1 MEEEFYGIIKL
12 TSGEEVF
19 SEICPCED
27 DDETFLMLDCP
38 VTMETIVVRHLG
50 MTTIKVSPWIKM
62 SDEDLF
68 IVKMD
73 KIITITEV
81 SDKDLIKMH
90 TKYVKDKN
98 RKSNKTKLSEKM
110 GYLSN
115 IADARISL
123 EKLYK
128 SNN

>member
-12 TSGEEVF
+12 ISGEEIFAKV
-19 SEICPCED
+19 CPFEEN
-27 DDETFLMLDCP
+27 DETILMLDCP
-38 VTMETIVVRHLG
+38 VTMETVTIRHLG
-50 MTTIKVSPWIKM
+50 MTAVKVNPWIKM
-62 SDEDLF
+62 SDDDLF
-68 IVKMD
+68 IVNID
-73 KIITITEV
+73 KIITVTEV
-81 SDKDLIKMH
+81 SDKNLIKMH

-110 GYLSN
+110 GYLSS

>member
-12 TSGEEVF
+12 ISGEEVF
-19 SEICPCED
+19 AKICPCED
-27 DDETFLMLDCP
+27 DGDTLLMLDSP
-38 VTMETIVVRHLG
+38 VTMETIVVRQLG

-62 SDEDLF
+62 SDEDSF
-68 IVKMD
+68 IIKMD
-73 KIITITEV
+73 KIITVTEV

-90 TKYVKDKN
+90 IKYVKDKN

-110 GYLSN
+110 GYLSS

>member
-12 TSGEEVF
+12 ISGEEVF
-19 SEICPCED
+19 AKICPCED
-27 DDETFLMLDCP
+27 DGDTLLMLDSP
-38 VTMETIVVRHLG
+38 VTMETIVVRQLG

-62 SDEDLF
+62 SDEDSF
-68 IVKMD
+68 IIKMD
-73 KIITITEV
+73 KIITVTEV

-90 TKYVKDKN
+90 IKYVKDKN
-98 RKSNKTKLSEKM
+98 RKSNKTKLSEKL
-110 GYLSN
+110 GYLSS

>member
-12 TSGEEVF
+12 ISGEEVF
-19 SEICPCED
+19 AKICPCED
-27 DDETFLMLDCP
+27 DGDTLLMLDSP
-38 VTMETIVVRHLG
+38 VTMETIIVRQLG

-68 IVKMD
+68 IIKMD
-73 KIITITEV
+73 KIITVTEV

-90 TKYVKDKN
+90 IKYVKDKN

-110 GYLSN
+110 GYLSS

>member
-19 SEICPCED
+19 SKICPCED

-68 IVKMD
+68 IVNMD
-73 KIITITEV
+73 KILTVTEV

-110 GYLSN
+110 GYLSS

>member
-12 TSGEEVF
+12 ISGEEVF
-19 SEICPCED
+19 AKICPCED
-27 DDETFLMLDCP
+27 DGDTLLMLDSP
-38 VTMETIVVRHLG
+38 VTMETIVVRQLG

-68 IVKMD
+68 IIKMD
-73 KIITITEV
+73 KIITVTEV

-90 TKYVKDKN
+90 IKYVKDKN

-110 GYLSN
+110 GYLSS
-115 IADARISL
+115 IADAIISL